1 MVKHK
6 KLVIR
11 ADAYFQIG
19 TGHVMRCLAFAK
31 FWPGDIIF
39 ISYCN
44 IQPLIKRIQQ
54 HSQLYLLQNHDSFE
68 EFEQCL
74 KNEKGSWMVLDGYYF
89 TNTYHLMIK
98 QLGYRLLVFDDYAH
112 LDHYHCD
119 ILLNQNYGASNLN
132 YSVNSKTR
140 LLLGTKYIF
149 LREEFLSHQKT
160 SRFIPEKAKNLFV
173 SVGGIDQ
180 NHYLLKLIKGLNHIS
195 DSLNINMLLGF
206 DDKNQNLIQQESKKG
221 YHRIRFYHN
230 CKNIIPLMLESDLF
244 LSAGGMTVWE
254 LAYLELSGILM
265 ILYKNQENAV
275 KSLDKSGI
283 FYSLGW
289 LKYRSSQEIAK
300 SINLVKND
308 KKLRSSMIL
317 KASKLVDGK
326 GIPRV
331 LSVMENIQC
340 DQ

>member
-1 MVKHK
+1 MLKHK

-11 ADAYFQIG
+11 ADAYSQIG

-44 IQPLIKRIQQ
+44 IKPLIKKIQQ
-54 HSQLYLLQNHDSFE
+54 HSQLYLLQNYDSFE

-74 KNEKGSWMVLDGYYF
+74 KNEKGSWMILDGYYF
-89 TNTYHLMIK
+89 TNTHQLMIK
-98 QLGYRLLVFDDYAH
+98 QLGYRLLVFDDYAN
-112 LDHYHCD
+112 LDYYHCD
-119 ILLNQNYGASNLN
+119 ILLNQNYGALNLN
-132 YSVNSKTR
+132 YSVNSKTC

-160 SRFIPEKAKNLFV
+160 SPVIPEKAKNLFV
-173 SVGGIDQ
+173 SIGGIDQ
-180 NHYLLKLIKGLNHIS
+180 NNYLLKLIRGLNHIP
-195 DSLNINMLLGF
+195 DSLNINILLGF
-206 DDKNQNLIQQESKKG
+206 DNKKQNLIQKESEKG
-221 YHRIRFYHN
+221 HHRIRFYYN
-230 CKNIIPLMLESDLF
+230 CENIVSLMLESDLF
-244 LSAGGMTVWE
+244 LSAGGGTVWE

-265 ILYKNQENAV
+265 ILHKNQENAV

-289 LKYRSSQEIAK
+289 LKYRSLQKIAE
-300 SINLVKND
+300 SVNLVKND
-308 KKLRSSMIL
+308 KKLRSSMIS
-317 KASKLVDGK
+317 KGSKLVDGK
-326 GIPRV
+326 GIHRV